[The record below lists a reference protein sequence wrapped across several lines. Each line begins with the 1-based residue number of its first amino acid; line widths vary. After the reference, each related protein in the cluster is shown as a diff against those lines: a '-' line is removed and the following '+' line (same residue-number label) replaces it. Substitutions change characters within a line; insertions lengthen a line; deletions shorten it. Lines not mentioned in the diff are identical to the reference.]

1 MASSVISAIVGSI
14 DDVMSSKAFLSLFAV
29 TLACLLNAAPAFAEG
44 SIGGG
49 VYSSGGNGLSATG
62 GGLLLGTGAGIPVI
76 PVSVGLTGF
85 APLARGGGYAVT
97 LDGTAAVGGGSALGV
112 GYGFGQFGGAHSGG
126 TLTAFLDHRIA
137 PLTTVELRGYHT
149 TAAGGGTAG
158 VLALKFSL

>member
-1 MASSVISAIVGSI
+1 MSLQRSFAIISIAL
-14 DDVMSSKAFLSLFAV
+14 ATLFTSGPA
-29 TLACLLNAAPAFAEG
+29 LAQG

-62 GGLLLGTGAGIPVI
+62 AGVLLGTGASIPVL

-85 APLARGGGYAVT
+85 APIAHGGGYAVT
-97 LDGTAAVGGGSALGV
+97 LDGAFAAGSGTALGV

-126 TLTAFLDHRIA
+126 TLTAFIDHRIA
-137 PLTTVELRGYHT
+137 PLTTIELRGYQT

-158 VLALKFSL
+158 ILALKFSL